1 MGSTTQDDSDDEEG
15 DGNDGDASTPSR
27 RPPGRPTLSPEG
39 RMEFEQLKER
49 RRFLT
54 NKYYGQRQE
63 EEKRERLSEKRR
75 AARAQQWENKH
86 DSTKKKFSG
95 SRGWAGHKLTFYR
108 LLPVE
113 ESDQEEILA
122 RLIGSFPTCGLTS
135 CDTQMHVNHST
146 TMYRKFTEV
155 NDFLSEKCSDEIANM
170 LLLHWGK
177 NLAEHD
183 FMSFLAR
190 GLHFVSDD
198 DIPLRCTAQIQ
209 AERIKESMFNN
220 NHKEDMRRLNHQY
233 GITVYKE
240 IKNRHKQ
247 GGVIEILAKVLPST
261 RYFASRIVKMVD
273 EGREEELLR
282 REKRRDSVPRSVVEE
297 LVEFLCQASISRSVP
312 GRDVSVSYG
321 KREPLHLLRHSKEA
335 IIEMFKRTQPHNYSV
350 RKLLMCFPKNFR
362 IPRDNDRSRNACPQ
376 HDSYPRWNK
385 YIN

>member
-86 DSTKKKFSG
+86 DSTKKNFSG

-155 NDFLSEKCSDEIANM
+155 NDFLSEKCSDEIAKDASQSQYPPTPDI
-170 LLLHWGK
+170 LLPRK
-177 NLAEHD
+177 
-183 FMSFLAR
+183 
-190 GLHFVSDD
+190 
-198 DIPLRCTAQIQ
+198 
-209 AERIKESMFNN
+209 
-220 NHKEDMRRLNHQY
+220 
-233 GITVYKE
+233 
-240 IKNRHKQ
+240 
-247 GGVIEILAKVLPST
+247 
-261 RYFASRIVKMVD
+261 
-273 EGREEELLR
+273 
-282 REKRRDSVPRSVVEE
+282 KR
-297 LVEFLCQASISRSVP
+297 
-312 GRDVSVSYG
+312 
-321 KREPLHLLRHSKEA
+321 
-335 IIEMFKRTQPHNYSV
+335 RTQP
-350 RKLLMCFPKNFR
+350 PKKKNQMTDGMFSWDNLTLNF
-362 IPRDNDRSRNACPQ
+362 DN
-376 HDSYPRWNK
+376 
-385 YIN
+385 I